1 MAAGVLGAAALGI
14 EEGDAGRVGAAPGAV
29 VARERPEPASL
40 RPAAAGIEH
49 RGTRLVDEEPG
60 RGLQGF
66 DQPGV
71 DRTELARR
79 VADPVGERRA
89 VERQTLTGEDLCLA
103 VERQVVGVFADEHMR
118 DHGFGRQ
125 PSGDQPGRSRRLHDA
140 LGAAPAG
147 VSRPAGDEHPELRRD
162 DVEPLGDVLPDPMQ
176 PAAAARA
183 VEALRLDDPLDPRQV
198 PRQRAAVG
206 APTLSAR
213 PLQRR
218 VGGIRLGPVRGDLLL
233 GILQRQLELA
243 GVELLRAPAE
253 HRPLEGI
260 DDGREP
266 RDLLGQVEPRT
277 ALGRQHRLQR
287 RGIVRQVG
295 SIETGS
301 DIAHG
306 HMWSTGRRGCDRQ
319 HPA

>member
-1 MAAGVLGAAALGI
+1 MAS
-14 EEGDAGRVGAAPGAV
+14 VGSPPVTSRAGAV
-29 VARERPEPASL
+29 ACTTPSV
-40 RPAAAGIEH
+40 
-49 RGTRLVDEEPG
+49 
-60 RGLQGF
+60 
-66 DQPGV
+66 QPRQAYLG
-71 DRTELARR
+71 RR
-79 VADPVGERRA
+79 VTSTRN
-89 VERQTLTGEDLCLA
+89 
-103 VERQVVGVFADEHMR
+103 FAGTTSSRSETSSPIR
-118 DHGFGRQ
+118 CSLPPQHGQ
-125 PSGDQPGRSRRLHDA
+125 L
-140 LGAAPAG
+140 
-147 VSRPAGDEHPELRRD
+147 
-162 DVEPLGDVLPDPMQ
+162 
-176 PAAAARA
+176 
-183 VEALRLDDPLDPRQV
+183 EALRLDDPLDPRQV
-198 PRQRAAVG
+198 LRQRAAVG
-206 APTLSAR
+206 TPTLTAR

-218 VGGIRLGPVRGDLLL
+218 VGGIRLGSLPGDLLL

-266 RDLLGQVEPRT
+266 RDLLCQVEPRT

-306 HMWSTGRRGCDRQ
+306 RMWSTGRRGCDRQ